1 MSGPLLIGQLIAD
14 AKLKKDEAQAVAML
28 VSLAEKG
35 RPLVSAAA
43 AAGLAQDRARELAQR
58 FNIDFTPSGGPA

>member
-28 VSLAEKG
+28 ASLAEKG
-35 RPLVSAAA
+35 RPLISAAA
-43 AAGLAQDRARELAQR
+43 AAGLAYDRARELAHR
-58 FNIDFTPSGGPA
+58 FNINFKLSGEPA